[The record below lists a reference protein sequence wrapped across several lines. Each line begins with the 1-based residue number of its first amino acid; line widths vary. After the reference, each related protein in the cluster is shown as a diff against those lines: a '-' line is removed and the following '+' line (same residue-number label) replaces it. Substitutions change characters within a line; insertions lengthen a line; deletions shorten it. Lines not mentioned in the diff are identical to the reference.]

1 MSYEI
6 EEGVVMPR
14 ALRGSRTMKYPWKEM
29 LVDQSFFVPQ
39 TNSKNVYAS
48 INHANKSY
56 APRKY
61 TGRAAEKDGI
71 RGTRIWRVE

>member
-14 ALRGSRTMKYPWKEM
+14 AMRGNITTKYPWKEM

-39 TNSKNVYAS
+39 TATKNIYAS
-48 INHANKSY
+48 IVHANKRY

-61 TGRAAEKDGI
+61 AGRAAEKDGI
-71 RGTRIWRVE
+71 RGTRIWRVA